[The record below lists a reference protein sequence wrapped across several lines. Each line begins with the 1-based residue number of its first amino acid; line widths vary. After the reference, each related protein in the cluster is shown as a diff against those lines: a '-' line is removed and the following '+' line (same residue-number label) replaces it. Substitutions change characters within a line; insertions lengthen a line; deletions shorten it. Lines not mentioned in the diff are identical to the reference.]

1 MPGPTTWFLNIPK
14 SSASSTPFLFLSS
27 PATPST
33 KGPWKKSKPT
43 AGGGNGLYTASFAE
57 QVTLE
62 DYKDYNSKTYFVS
75 KSPDKFKDIRYY
87 PTIVLY
93 NDGEE
98 ELRIESGI
106 SLKLPEDWKEQL
118 NEHIDLLLSQRF

>member
-1 MPGPTTWFLNIPK
+1 MKWSVTVI
-14 SSASSTPFLFLSS
+14 ALFVTVVNFAQTESIS
-27 PATPST
+27 IVQ
-33 KGPWKKSKPT
+33 
-43 AGGGNGLYTASFAE
+43 YTASFAE

-75 KSPDKFKDIRYY
+75 KSPNEFKNIRYY

-106 SLKLPEDWKEQL
+106 SLKLPEDWKDQL

>member
-1 MPGPTTWFLNIPK
+1 MKLCVIIVYLATF
-14 SSASSTPFLFLSS
+14 ASFAQTESISIVQ
-27 PATPST
+27 
-33 KGPWKKSKPT
+33 
-43 AGGGNGLYTASFAE
+43 YTASFAE

-75 KSPDKFKDIRYY
+75 KSPDEFKNIRYY

>member
-1 MPGPTTWFLNIPK
+1 MKWSVTAI
-14 SSASSTPFLFLSS
+14 ALFVWVVNFAQTESIS
-27 PATPST
+27 IVQ
-33 KGPWKKSKPT
+33 
-43 AGGGNGLYTASFAE
+43 YTASFAE

-87 PTIVLY
+87 PTIVLF

>member
-1 MPGPTTWFLNIPK
+1 MKWIATVIALFV
-14 SSASSTPFLFLSS
+14 SAVNFAQTESISIVQ
-27 PATPST
+27 
-33 KGPWKKSKPT
+33 
-43 AGGGNGLYTASFAE
+43 YTASFAE

-75 KSPDKFKDIRYY
+75 KSPDKFKDIKYY
-87 PTIVLY
+87 PTIVLF

>member
-1 MPGPTTWFLNIPK
+1 MKWSVTAIV
-14 SSASSTPFLFLSS
+14 LFVSVVNFAQTES
-27 PATPST
+27 ISIVQ
-33 KGPWKKSKPT
+33 
-43 AGGGNGLYTASFAE
+43 YTASFAE

-75 KSPDKFKDIRYY
+75 KSPDKFKDIKYY
-87 PTIVLY
+87 PTIVLF

>member
-1 MPGPTTWFLNIPK
+1 MKWSVTVI
-14 SSASSTPFLFLSS
+14 ALFVTVVNFAQTESIS
-27 PATPST
+27 IVQ
-33 KGPWKKSKPT
+33 
-43 AGGGNGLYTASFAE
+43 YTASFAE

-75 KSPDKFKDIRYY
+75 KSPNEFKNIKYY

-106 SLKLPEDWKEQL
+106 SLKLPDNWKEKL

>member
-1 MPGPTTWFLNIPK
+1 MRCVIIAFFLTF
-14 SSASSTPFLFLSS
+14 ASFAQTESISIIQ
-27 PATPST
+27 
-33 KGPWKKSKPT
+33 
-43 AGGGNGLYTASFAE
+43 YTASFAE

-75 KSPDKFKDIRYY
+75 KSPDEFKNIKYY

-106 SLKLPEDWKEQL
+106 SLKLPEDWKQQL

>member
-1 MPGPTTWFLNIPK
+1 MADL
-14 SSASSTPFLFLSS
+14 
-27 PATPST
+27 
-33 KGPWKKSKPT
+33 
-43 AGGGNGLYTASFAE
+43 
-57 QVTLE
+57 VTLE

-75 KSPDKFKDIRYY
+75 KSPDEFKNIRYY

-106 SLKLPEDWKEQL
+106 SLKLPENWKEQL
-118 NEHIDLLLSQRF
+118 NKHIDLLLSQRF

>member
-1 MPGPTTWFLNIPK
+1 MKWSVAVI
-14 SSASSTPFLFLSS
+14 ALFVWVVNFAQTESIS
-27 PATPST
+27 IVQ
-33 KGPWKKSKPT
+33 
-43 AGGGNGLYTASFAE
+43 YTASFAE

>member
-1 MPGPTTWFLNIPK
+1 MKWIVTVI
-14 SSASSTPFLFLSS
+14 ALFVTVVNFAQTESIS
-27 PATPST
+27 IVQ
-33 KGPWKKSKPT
+33 
-43 AGGGNGLYTASFAE
+43 YTASFAE

-75 KSPDKFKDIRYY
+75 KSPDEFKNIRYY

>member
-1 MPGPTTWFLNIPK
+1 MRLCAIIVY
-14 SSASSTPFLFLSS
+14 L
-27 PATPST
+27 ATFVSFAQT
-33 KGPWKKSKPT
+33 ESISIVQ
-43 AGGGNGLYTASFAE
+43 YTASFAE

-75 KSPDKFKDIRYY
+75 KSPDKFKDIKYY
-87 PTIVLY
+87 PTIILF

-118 NEHIDLLLSQRF
+118 NEHIDTLLQQRF

>member
-1 MPGPTTWFLNIPK
+1 MKWSVTVI
-14 SSASSTPFLFLSS
+14 ALFVTVVNFAQTESIS
-27 PATPST
+27 IVQ
-33 KGPWKKSKPT
+33 
-43 AGGGNGLYTASFAE
+43 YTASFAE

-75 KSPDKFKDIRYY
+75 KSPDKFKNIKYY

>member
-1 MPGPTTWFLNIPK
+1 MKWSVTVI
-14 SSASSTPFLFLSS
+14 ALFVTVVNFAQTESIS
-27 PATPST
+27 IVQ
-33 KGPWKKSKPT
+33 
-43 AGGGNGLYTASFAE
+43 YTASFAE

-62 DYKDYNSKTYFVS
+62 DYKDYNIKTYFVS
-75 KSPDKFKDIRYY
+75 KSPDEFKNIRYY

>member
-1 MPGPTTWFLNIPK
+1 MKWSVTVI
-14 SSASSTPFLFLSS
+14 ALFVWVVNFAQTESIS
-27 PATPST
+27 IVQ
-33 KGPWKKSKPT
+33 
-43 AGGGNGLYTASFAE
+43 YTASFAE

-75 KSPDKFKDIRYY
+75 KSPDKFKDIKYY
-87 PTIVLY
+87 PTIVLF

>member
-1 MPGPTTWFLNIPK
+1 MKWSVTVI
-14 SSASSTPFLFLSS
+14 ALFVTVVNFAQTESIS
-27 PATPST
+27 IVQ
-33 KGPWKKSKPT
+33 
-43 AGGGNGLYTASFAE
+43 YTASFAE

-75 KSPDKFKDIRYY
+75 KSPDEFKNIRYY

-93 NDGEE
+93 NNGEE

-106 SLKLPEDWKEQL
+106 SLKLPKDWKEQL
-118 NEHIDLLLSQRF
+118 NEYIDLLLSQRF

>member
-1 MPGPTTWFLNIPK
+1 MKWSVTVI
-14 SSASSTPFLFLSS
+14 ALFVWVVNFAQTESIS
-27 PATPST
+27 IVQ
-33 KGPWKKSKPT
+33 
-43 AGGGNGLYTASFAE
+43 YTASFAE

-75 KSPDKFKDIRYY
+75 KSPNEFKNIKYY

-106 SLKLPEDWKEQL
+106 SLKLPEDWKQQL

>member
-1 MPGPTTWFLNIPK
+1 MKWSVTGI
-14 SSASSTPFLFLSS
+14 ALFLWVVNFAQTESIS
-27 PATPST
+27 IVQ
-33 KGPWKKSKPT
+33 
-43 AGGGNGLYTASFAE
+43 YTASFAE

-75 KSPDKFKDIRYY
+75 KSPDEFKNIRYY

-106 SLKLPEDWKEQL
+106 SLKLPENWKEQL

>member
-1 MPGPTTWFLNIPK
+1 MKWIVTGIVLFV
-14 SSASSTPFLFLSS
+14 SAVNFAQTESISIVQ
-27 PATPST
+27 
-33 KGPWKKSKPT
+33 
-43 AGGGNGLYTASFAE
+43 YTASFAE
-57 QVTLE
+57 QVTLK

-75 KSPDKFKDIRYY
+75 KSPDEFKNIRYY

>member
-1 MPGPTTWFLNIPK
+1 MKWSVTVI
-14 SSASSTPFLFLSS
+14 ALFVTVAINAQTESIS
-27 PATPST
+27 IVQ
-33 KGPWKKSKPT
+33 
-43 AGGGNGLYTASFAE
+43 YTASFAE

-75 KSPDKFKDIRYY
+75 KSPDEFKNIRYY

>member
-1 MPGPTTWFLNIPK
+1 MKWSVTVI
-14 SSASSTPFLFLSS
+14 ALFVTVVNFAQTESIS
-27 PATPST
+27 IVQ
-33 KGPWKKSKPT
+33 
-43 AGGGNGLYTASFAE
+43 YTASFAE

-75 KSPDKFKDIRYY
+75 KSPNEFKNIKYY

>member
-1 MPGPTTWFLNIPK
+1 MKWSVTVIALIVTLVNFAQTESI
-14 SSASSTPFLFLSS
+14 SIVQ
-27 PATPST
+27 
-33 KGPWKKSKPT
+33 
-43 AGGGNGLYTASFAE
+43 YTASFAE

-75 KSPDKFKDIRYY
+75 KSPDEFKNIRYY

>member
-1 MPGPTTWFLNIPK
+1 MRCVIIAFFLTF
-14 SSASSTPFLFLSS
+14 ASFAQTESISIIQ
-27 PATPST
+27 
-33 KGPWKKSKPT
+33 
-43 AGGGNGLYTASFAE
+43 YTASFAE

-62 DYKDYNSKTYFVS
+62 DYKDYNIETYFVS
-75 KSPDKFKDIRYY
+75 KSPDEFKNIKYY

-106 SLKLPEDWKEQL
+106 SLKLPENWKEKL

>member
-1 MPGPTTWFLNIPK
+1 M
-14 SSASSTPFLFLSS
+14 S
-27 PATPST
+27 
-33 KGPWKKSKPT
+33 
-43 AGGGNGLYTASFAE
+43 
-57 QVTLE
+57 
-62 DYKDYNSKTYFVS
+62 
-75 KSPDKFKDIRYY
+75 
-87 PTIVLY
+87 TIVLY

>member
-1 MPGPTTWFLNIPK
+1 MKWSVTVI
-14 SSASSTPFLFLSS
+14 ALFVTVVNFAQTESIS
-27 PATPST
+27 IVQ
-33 KGPWKKSKPT
+33 
-43 AGGGNGLYTASFAE
+43 YTASFAE

>member
-1 MPGPTTWFLNIPK
+1 MKWSVTVI
-14 SSASSTPFLFLSS
+14 ALFVTVVNFAQTESIS
-27 PATPST
+27 IVQ
-33 KGPWKKSKPT
+33 
-43 AGGGNGLYTASFAE
+43 YTASFAE

-75 KSPDKFKDIRYY
+75 KSPDKFKDIKYY

-106 SLKLPEDWKEQL
+106 SLKLPENWKEIL
-118 NEHIDLLLSQRF
+118 EEHIDELLSQRF

>member
-1 MPGPTTWFLNIPK
+1 MRWSVTVI
-14 SSASSTPFLFLSS
+14 ALFVTVVNFAQTESIS
-27 PATPST
+27 IVQ
-33 KGPWKKSKPT
+33 
-43 AGGGNGLYTASFAE
+43 YTASFAE

-62 DYKDYNSKTYFVS
+62 DYKDYNSKTYFIS
-75 KSPDKFKDIRYY
+75 KSPDEFKNIKYY

-98 ELRIESGI
+98 ELRIESDI
-106 SLKLPEDWKEQL
+106 TLKLPANWKEQL